1 VVRAGSG
8 RGTDVLWAASLRP
21 STLRERVAAAVAG
34 GFGGV
39 SVSPGDAGDPGSGR
53 TGRDAPEEVARWAAG
68 QGVALVVVDSVIEW
82 YPHEPPRRMLAAT
95 EYSVTQMLEVC
106 DRFGVDSLGA
116 LAPFPSVAPVEEL
129 AGCFARLCDQAAEHG
144 LRVQLEFTP
153 FPPVPDLATAWQ
165 IVQQAGRRNG
175 GILLDSWHF
184 FRGRPDLG
192 LLSSIPGDRIMGV
205 QLSDGRAEFRESL
218 LKDTFRH
225 RELPGEGCFDLVGL
239 LNVLHRTGGL
249 NQVGPEVLSEELQ
262 ALEPPEAAVRLAAA
276 TEKTMAAALGT

>member
-21 STLRERVAAAVAG
+21 SSLRERVAAAVAG

-39 SVSPGDAGDPGSGR
+39 SVSPGDADPGR
-53 TGRDAPEEVARWAAG
+53 TGKDSPEEVARWAAD

-95 EYSVTQMLEVC
+95 DYSVVHMLEVC
-106 DRFGVDSLGA
+106 GRYGVDSLGA
-116 LAPFPSVAPVEEL
+116 LAPFPSEAPVEEL
-129 AGCFARLCDQAAEHG
+129 AACFARLCDRAAEHG
-144 LRVQLEFTP
+144 LQVQLEFTP
-153 FPPVPDLATAWQ
+153 FPPVPDLATAWE
-165 IVQQAGRRNG
+165 IVRQAGRRNG
-175 GILLDSWHF
+175 GVLLDSWHF
-184 FRGRPDLG
+184 FRGRPDLE

-225 RELPGEGCFDLVGL
+225 RELPGEGCFDLVGML
-239 LNVLHRTGGL
+239 SVLRGTGGL
-249 NQVGPEVLSEELQ
+249 NQVGPEVLSVELHE
-262 ALEPPEAAVRLAAA
+262 LEPAEAAVRLAVAS
-276 TEKTMAAALGT
+276 EKTMAAALMR

>member
-1 VVRAGSG
+1 MVRGGSG

-21 STLRERVAAAVAG
+21 STLRERVSAAVAG
-34 GFGGV
+34 GFAGV
-39 SVSPGDAGDPGSGR
+39 SVSPGDADPGLSSE
-53 TGRDAPEEVARWAAG
+53 DAPEEVARWAAD

-95 EYSVTQMLEVC
+95 EYSATQLLQVC
-106 DRFGVDSLGA
+106 DRYGVGSLGA
-116 LAPFPSVAPVEEL
+116 LAPFPSQAPVEEL

-153 FPPVPDLATAWQ
+153 FPPVPDLATAWE
-165 IVQQAGRRNG
+165 IVRQAGRPNG

-184 FRGRPDLG
+184 FRGRPDLE
-192 LLSSIPGDRIMGV
+192 LLGSIPGERIMGI

-225 RELPGEGCFDLVGL
+225 RELPGEGCFDLIGL
-239 LNVLHRTGGL
+239 LEVLHRTGGL
-249 NQVGPEVLSEELQ
+249 NQVGPEVLSVELQ
-262 ALEPPEAAVRLAAA
+262 ELEPAEAAVRLAAA
-276 TEKTMAAALGT
+276 SEKVVADALRT

>member
-39 SVSPGDAGDPGSGR
+39 SVSPGDADGG
-53 TGRDAPEEVARWAAG
+53 TGIDSPEEVARWAAG

-82 YPHEPPRRMLAAT
+82 YPHEAPRRMLAAT
-95 EYSVTQMLEVC
+95 EYSVARMLEVC
-106 DRFGVDSLGA
+106 DRYGVDSLGA
-116 LAPFPSVAPVEEL
+116 LAPFPSEAPLEEL
-129 AGCFARLCDQAAEHG
+129 AGCFARLCDQAGEHG

-153 FPPVPDLATAWQ
+153 FPPVPDLATAWE
-165 IVQQAGRRNG
+165 IVGKAGRRNG

-184 FRGRPDLG
+184 FRGRPDLQ

-239 LNVLHRTGGL
+239 LQVLHRTGGL
-249 NQVGPEVLSEELQ
+249 NQVGPEVLSEELY
-262 ALEPPEAAVRLAAA
+262 ALEPAEAAVRLAAA
-276 TEKTMAAALGT
+276 AEKTMAAALAP

>member
-39 SVSPGDAGDPGSGR
+39 SVSPGDADGG
-53 TGRDAPEEVARWAAG
+53 TGIDSPEEVARWAAG

-95 EYSVTQMLEVC
+95 EYSVAQMLEVC
-106 DRFGVDSLGA
+106 DRYGVDSLGA
-116 LAPFPSVAPVEEL
+116 LAPFPSEAPVEEL
-129 AGCFARLCDQAAEHG
+129 AGCFARLCDQAGEHG

-153 FPPVPDLATAWQ
+153 FPPVADLATAWE
-165 IVQQAGRRNG
+165 IVGQAGRRNG

-184 FRGRPDLG
+184 FRGRPDLQ

-239 LNVLHRTGGL
+239 LNVLHQTGGL
-249 NQVGPEVLSEELQ
+249 NQVGPEVLSEELY
-262 ALEPPEAAVRLAAA
+262 ALEPAEAAVRLAAA
-276 TEKTMAAALGT
+276 AEKTMAAALAS